1 MKKFL
6 VAFLICFS
14 MVTTSMDADA
24 AKRFGGGSSFGR
36 PAPTFS
42 QKAPAPSAAPKAP
55 QQQNAAGQLLGI
67 EGAGLVSLITGIL
80 AAVAIFFVLRMVLG
94 MMMRK
99 RVQTSSGYAEP
110 IQYSDVP
117 KDEPQQAA
125 RTYEAPAAASGA
137 RTGSV
142 MDQFAG
148 GAAQDDGVRD
158 ITPDD
163 FDRKAF
169 LETALEQYRK
179 LQKAWDTGNVIEIS
193 DFTTTEVFTAIT
205 HQLRERGAQAYKS
218 DIKELKN
225 ELLGITESDGVYLAN
240 IRFTGRIEIDG
251 EVEEFDETWILEKPV
266 EGDEGWLLGGIQ
278 QNA

>member
-1 MKKFL
+1 MMRSVL
-6 VAFLICFS
+6 TGL
-14 MVTTSMDADA
+14 A
-24 AKRFGGGSSFGR
+24 AALGI
-36 PAPTFS
+36 
-42 QKAPAPSAAPKAP
+42 SALLS
-55 QQQNAAGQLLGI
+55 LLGI

-80 AAVAIFFVLRMVLG
+80 AAVAIFFVLRMVFG

-99 RVQTSSGYAEP
+99 RAQTASGHAEP
-110 IQYSDVP
+110 IQYKEAP
-117 KDEPQQAA
+117 REEPAQATRPQDISSSAHCA
-125 RTYEAPAAASGA
+125 RTD
-137 RTGSV
+137 SV

-148 GAAQDDGVRD
+148 SAAQDDGVRD

-179 LQKAWDTGNVIEIS
+179 LQKAWDTGSVIEIS

-205 HQLRERGAQAYKS
+205 HQLRERGAQVYKS

-240 IRFTGRIEIDG
+240 VRFTGKIEIDG
-251 EVEEFDETWILEKPV
+251 EIEEFDETWILEKPV
-266 EGDEGWLLGGIQ
+266 DGNEGWLLGGIQ

>member
-1 MKKFL
+1 
-6 VAFLICFS
+6 
-14 MVTTSMDADA
+14 
-24 AKRFGGGSSFGR
+24 
-36 PAPTFS
+36 
-42 QKAPAPSAAPKAP
+42 
-55 QQQNAAGQLLGI
+55 
-67 EGAGLVSLITGIL
+67 
-80 AAVAIFFVLRMVLG
+80 
-94 MMMRK
+94 MMRK

>member
-1 MKKFL
+1 MMLNVTTVSTIGKFL
-6 VAFLICFS
+6 KTGMPLTHKRLTVAGDAILHPKNLEVPIGTLTV
-14 MVTTSMDADA
+14 VTGVS
-24 AKRFGGGSSFGR
+24 GSGKS
-36 PAPTFS
+36 
-42 QKAPAPSAAPKAP
+42 
-55 QQQNAAGQLLGI
+55 
-67 EGAGLVSLITGIL
+67 SLITDTL
-80 AAVAIFFVLRMVLG
+80 A
-94 MMMRK
+94 
-99 RVQTSSGYAEP
+99 P
-110 IQYSDVP
+110 
-117 KDEPQQAA
+117 
-125 RTYEAPAAASGA
+125 
-137 RTGSV
+137 
-142 MDQFAG
+142 
-148 GAAQDDGVRD
+148 
-158 ITPDD
+158 
-163 FDRKAF
+163 
-169 LETALEQYRK
+169 ALEQYRK